1 MKKVERYCAK
11 IQKNCNK
18 CSGIGC
24 PVCNSKKN
32 RAKKYSNASI
42 PVEYWPH
49 SFKNFDGDSLFKK
62 AMEPYIKDTEKMF
75 DEGSSLMFVGSLGT
89 GKSYMACCML
99 KMAITKDFSCKY
111 TNMADIVNM
120 ILSSSVDSFA
130 YLRQLASYDF
140 LVIDEFDSRW
150 IFPSEKSEQIFGS
163 SLEYVLR
170 TRFQNHLPTILCS
183 NTEDTDKVL
192 SGYFSKA
199 FSSLRKKY
207 VKVFYV
213 SGKDYRGV

>member
-1 MKKVERYCAK
+1 MKKVERYCDK
-11 IQKNCNK
+11 IQRECKS

-24 PVCNSKKN
+24 GTCSGKQN
-32 RAKKYSNASI
+32 RAKKYAKANI
-42 PVEYWPH
+42 PVEYWSH
-49 SFKNFDGDSLFKK
+49 SFKGFKGDSLFKSS
-62 AMEPYIKDTEKMF
+62 MEPYIKDIEAMF
-75 DEGSSLMFVGSLGT
+75 DSGDSLMYVGSLGT

-99 KMAITKDFSCKY
+99 KMAITKDFSSQY

-120 ILSSSVDSFA
+120 ILSTSVDSFA